1 MTFIHLSLI
10 LIIFLLIFP
19 AKIKEPENIQ
29 LYDDYALRLRSTC
42 VKIYTFL
49 YFGLISFYIC
59 PPQEMLALNLFQ
71 GCSLK
76 NVKTI
81 NLE

>member
-1 MTFIHLSLI
+1 MTFTHLSLI

-29 LYDDYALRLRSTC
+29 FYDDYALRLRSTC

-49 YFGLISFYIC
+49 YFCLVGFYI
-59 PPQEMLALNLFQ
+59 LAFILILFHPD
-71 GCSLK
+71 LYK
-76 NVKTI
+76 RI
-81 NLE
+81 I

>member
-19 AKIKEPENIQ
+19 AKIEESENIQ
-29 LYDDYALRLRSTC
+29 FYDDYVLRLRSTC

-49 YFGLISFYIC
+49 YFGLISFYI
-59 PPQEMLALNLFQ
+59 LAFILILFHPNLY
-71 GCSLK
+71 K
-76 NVKTI
+76 RI
-81 NLE
+81 I

>member
-1 MTFIHLSLI
+1 MTFTHLSLI
-10 LIIFLLIFP
+10 LIVFLLIFP

-49 YFGLISFYIC
+49 YFGLIGFYI
-59 PPQEMLALNLFQ
+59 LAFLIIFIY
-71 GCSLK
+71 K
-76 NVKTI
+76 I
-81 NLE
+81 FI